1 MPVNQQC
8 LAHFQAF
15 VFIGLYAPSDFST
28 LTPPRLK
35 AHSTPLRSRIISDSG
50 VLKSI
55 VVTLKK
61 FYRIM
66 QISIYLFY
74 AGHSTL
80 LWACRYK
87 FRMQEC

>member
-15 VFIGLYAPSDFST
+15 VLYRLYAPSDFST
-28 LTPPRLK
+28 FPSPRLK

-55 VVTLKK
+55 VVTLKNCK
-61 FYRIM
+61 
-66 QISIYLFY
+66 
-74 AGHSTL
+74 
-80 LWACRYK
+80 
-87 FRMQEC
+87 E